1 MHPRQIR
8 NFEPMKVV
16 ARGEVFVQKP
26 GAYPRNRWESLCVR
40 CEENRKNEQMNQ
52 RERIRTNARK
62 ERKKSDSDV

>member
-1 MHPRQIR
+1 MFI
-8 NFEPMKVV
+8 
-16 ARGEVFVQKP
+16 QKP
-26 GAYPRNRWESLCVR
+26 GAYPRNRWEPLCVR